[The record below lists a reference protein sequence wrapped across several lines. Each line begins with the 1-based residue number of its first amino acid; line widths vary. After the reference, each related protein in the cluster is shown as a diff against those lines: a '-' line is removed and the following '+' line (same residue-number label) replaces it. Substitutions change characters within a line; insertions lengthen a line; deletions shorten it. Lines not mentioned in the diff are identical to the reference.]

1 MNRFQFL
8 GRLTKDTE
16 IRYGA
21 NNAKVA
27 IFDIAVNRKFTNQQ
41 GQRETDFFKVTTF
54 GKLADICEKHLKK
67 GRQIV
72 VEGRIQNRTWED
84 QAGIKKYATD
94 FIGEAIYFADSK
106 KEEEKP
112 VAEEMTFDEIDDLPF

>member
-41 GQRETDFFKVTTF
+41 GQ
-54 GKLADICEKHLKK
+54 
-67 GRQIV
+67 
-72 VEGRIQNRTWED
+72 
-84 QAGIKKYATD
+84 
-94 FIGEAIYFADSK
+94 
-106 KEEEKP
+106 
-112 VAEEMTFDEIDDLPF
+112 